1 MSSAIIIKF
10 KKPENMKILGFS
22 QYNENTLF
30 HIGYKNLSL
39 YEWIY
44 TSLEG
49 EGIYPENFSNK
60 RFFLEF
66 IKKNKKRLE
75 LDYFRLNKDLL
86 ENLKKLPQDFFLYL
100 GDVDD
105 IGKLRNTPDSLL
117 SLKTITDKTLLK
129 ENTIYFISRH

>member
-1 MSSAIIIKF
+1 
-10 KKPENMKILGFS
+10 MKILGFS

-129 ENTIYFISRH
+129 ENTIYFINIH